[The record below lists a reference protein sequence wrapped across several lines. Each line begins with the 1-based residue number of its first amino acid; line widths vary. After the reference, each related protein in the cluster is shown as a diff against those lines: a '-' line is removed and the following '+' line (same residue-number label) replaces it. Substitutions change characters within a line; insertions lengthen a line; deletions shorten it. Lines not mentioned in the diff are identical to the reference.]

1 MPHADRNC
9 SLFRSIRVHPYFSGV
24 RVVRSLAICV
34 VFCRPLFV
42 CYVVLFRLAFVLSV
56 LLRYTASDY
65 PFGIFWSPLW
75 YLLITP
81 LLSSDY
87 PFGIFRLPLWY
98 LPITPLLSSDYPFVI
113 FRLPL
118 WYLLITP
125 LVSSDYPFGIFKLFL
140 PILFSPLYFLAVK
153 PFKIIWLSNLST
165 LSVAADEGHSRHV
178 SCVLS

>member
-9 SLFRSIRVHPYFSGV
+9 SLFRIIRVHPYFSGV
-24 RVVRSLAICV
+24 RVARSLAICV
-34 VFCRPLFV
+34 VFCSPLFV

-56 LLRYTASDY
+56 LLRYTTSDY

-87 PFGIFRLPLWY
+87 PFGIF
-98 LPITPLLSSDYPFVI
+98 
-113 FRLPL
+113 
-118 WYLLITP
+118 
-125 LVSSDYPFGIFKLFL
+125 KLFL
-140 PILFSPLYFLAVK
+140 PILFSPLYFLALK